1 MKPSL
6 RPRLLGHLR
15 DLLEEHERDIAALR
29 QRLRA
34 SEELSGGALG
44 RLERLEAQLGRPFAS
59 DCRSKPSGVD
69 ERLDALEQLV
79 MMGHS
84 SGSANPSELENRVT
98 TLERS
103 ACGLASS
110 AAGGNGSSEATQRLV
125 EQLREQLAV
134 SDAGRAALANETE
147 HWQQQSRTLRRE
159 SSVLRERLVAS
170 ESECSDLRERAV
182 SAARDVAPTQAAKR
196 EADILRARVSES
208 VAQASLL
215 GSQLAA
221 RESDVARLERYLVE
235 FEGAKCGGGT
245 FSSREESGSNSLGGS
260 RRHDTSSAAE
270 ALAAVFRGPRSLEET
285 RLCQRLDVSHHHS
298 SQEPAVVRVESRVG
312 QVNGSEPITS
322 SIQTQRQQ
330 RDVSS
335 ARNAPQPVAPV
346 LTPAEARRPLRGVA
360 GGCGTWTPPPM
371 RAAAEPMVSNPQVL
385 TASSS
390 CYEFAGTVQ
399 PVARLGNASSSVD
412 FLKLQQRD
420 PSPQTRHMQLASPV
434 QTLKPLVQPRS
445 QSVPVQVRRASAPPP
460 ATGGNPSVPLARWAV
475 SPVTGPDSS
484 RGNGGACNALLG
496 GVATSMYS
504 QLGMRRE

>member
-15 DLLEEHERDIAALR
+15 DLLDEYERDIAALR

-34 SEELSGGALG
+34 SEECSGGGLG
-44 RLERLEAQLGRPFAS
+44 RLERLEAQLGRPGVAAVALNS
-59 DCRSKPSGVD
+59 RSTPPGVD

-79 MMGHS
+79 MGHN
-84 SGSANPSELENRVT
+84 GASATPPELEGRVA

-103 ACGLASS
+103 ARGLAST
-110 AAGGNGSSEATQRLV
+110 AANGNGSTEATQRLV

-134 SDAGRAALANETE
+134 SDAGRAALAGESE
-147 HWQQQSRTLRRE
+147 HWQLQSRTLRRE
-159 SSVLRERLVAS
+159 SSLLRERLVVS
-170 ESECSDLRERAV
+170 ENECSELRERTA
-182 SAARDVAPTQAAKR
+182 SAARDLAPAQAAKR
-196 EADILRARVSES
+196 EADILRARVTES

-221 RESDVARLERYLVE
+221 RESDVARLERCLVD
-235 FEGAKCGGGT
+235 FDGAKSGGGA
-245 FSSREESGSNSLGGS
+245 FSSREESGLNSLGGS

-285 RLCQRLDVSHHHS
+285 RLCQRLDMSHHHLP
-298 SQEPAVVRVESRVG
+298 QEPTVVRVESRLG
-312 QVNGSEPITS
+312 QVNGSEPLAS
-322 SIQTQRQQ
+322 SSQSQRQQ
-330 RDVSS
+330 RDTSS
-335 ARNAPQPVAPV
+335 ARSAPQPVAPV

-371 RAAAEPMVSNPQVL
+371 RAEPMIPNPQVL
-385 TASSS
+385 TASNS
-390 CYEFAGTVQ
+390 CYEFAGTAQ
-399 PVARLGNASSSVD
+399 PVARLSNASSSVD

-420 PSPQTRHMQLASPV
+420 PSPHSRHMQLASPV
-434 QTLKPLVQPRS
+434 QVQPRS

-460 ATGGNPSVPLARWAV
+460 ATGGNTSVPLARWAV
-475 SPVTGPDSS
+475 SPVIGPDSS
-484 RGNGGACNALLG
+484 RGNGPACNALVG
-496 GVATSMYS
+496 GTSANMYS